1 MPNSRV
7 PGGLLSSAVW
17 ICVMNRRRWNDQR
30 GAVAVEF
37 ALVFPLLI
45 LVLFGV
51 IEYGAVYNAQLVVT
65 GAAREAAR
73 EMAVTGNAGS
83 ARTAALNAA
92 DGLTPAL
99 SSGDVAIS
107 GACAPGNDV
116 TITISYDKPFI
127 TGLFGAKVGL
137 TGVATRRCGG

>member
-1 MPNSRV
+1 
-7 PGGLLSSAVW
+7 
-17 ICVMNRRRWNDQR
+17 MNRRRWGDQR

-51 IEYGAVYNAQLVVT
+51 IEYGAVYNAQLQVT

-83 ARTAALNAA
+83 ARSAALAA
-92 DGLTPAL
+92 TALAPAL
-99 SSGDVAIS
+99 TSGDIAFS
-107 GACAPGNDV
+107 RTCAPGADVTV
-116 TITISYDKPFI
+116 TITYAKPFI
-127 TGLFGAKVGL
+127 TGLFGATVDL

>member
-1 MPNSRV
+1 M
-7 PGGLLSSAVW
+7 
-17 ICVMNRRRWNDQR
+17 IRRRWKDES

-83 ARTAALNAA
+83 ARSAALTASP
-92 DGLTPAL
+92 GLVPAL
-99 SSGDVAIS
+99 TGGDVAIS
-107 GACAPGNDV
+107 GSCAPGSDV
-116 TITISYDKPFI
+116 TVTISYAKPFI
-127 TGLFGAKVGL
+127 TGMFGARVDL

>member
-1 MPNSRV
+1 MT
-7 PGGLLSSAVW
+7 
-17 ICVMNRRRWNDQR
+17 RRRWKDQR

-51 IEYGAVYNAQLVVT
+51 IEYGAVYNAQLLVT

-83 ARTAALNAA
+83 ASAAALTAAP
-92 DGLTPAL
+92 GLVPAL
-99 SSGDVAIS
+99 TSGDIDFSSGS
-107 GACAPGNDV
+107 CSPGSDV
-116 TITISYDKPFI
+116 TVTISYAKPFI
-127 TGLFGAKVGL
+127 TGLFGATVDL
-137 TGVATRRCGG
+137 TGTATRRCGG